1 MKKILEAT
9 KTSISEVM
17 ETMFFMPVE
26 FEETSDL
33 KEITSMKKNQTK
45 VCRLHFTG
53 DHSGSVTLL
62 APRALLAEMTEN
74 FMGEP
79 ADSFIDELL
88 EGTLKETVN
97 MVGGNALRKIQASRP
112 FELSIPELIPI
123 AEFPD
128 TPSFL
133 LIRTPGDAMVAHV
146 SIQ

>member
-1 MKKILEAT
+1 MKKMLAAT

-26 FEETSDL
+26 FEEPSDL
-33 KEITSMKKNQTK
+33 KEITLLKENQTR
-45 VCRLHFTG
+45 VCRLNFTG
-53 DHSGSVTLL
+53 DRSGSVILL

-112 FELSIPELIPI
+112 FELSIPELIPA
-123 AEFPD
+123 AEFPE
-128 TPSFL
+128 TPSLL
-133 LIRTPGDAMVAHV
+133 LIRTPGEAMAVHV